1 MWIVFVKHVGS
12 LGVINIAE
20 VMVMVMVMVV
30 VVVVIIF
37 VIIMPVVTPRSPSR
51 AHKDLVPPRV
61 REICF
66 RAPSVLSIPSI
77 LFVRRGIE
85 CEVVT
90 RVD

>member
-1 MWIVFVKHVGS
+1 MVVVWIVFVKHVGS

-20 VMVMVMVMVV
+20 VMV
-30 VVVVIIF
+30 VVVIVIF
-37 VIIMPVVTPRSPSR
+37 VVIMPVVTPRSPSR

>member
-1 MWIVFVKHVGS
+1 MVVVWIVFVKHVGS

-20 VMVMVMVMVV
+20 VMVVV
-30 VVVVIIF
+30 VAVIIIF